1 MKNEFVVIY
10 LFLNNEYL
18 CPVQNSEKHLNCSC
32 KSLMNIKRY
41 LLISVV
47 VVIAVVAVASER
59 YYFEQISLSE
69 GLSQSTV
76 KTIYRDHI
84 GMLWAGTRD
93 GLNRYDGQQVRS
105 YYHDPDDAGSLPDND
120 IYFIVED
127 SLNQLWIGT
136 NGVLCR
142 YNRSSD
148 SFEPQL
154 INDKAISLR
163 NIFRSGSKLYSTT
176 GHSLYIHD
184 SETNTWT
191 ETFFRGDGS
200 NLTGA
205 TRIEQL
211 KPGILLLASRWKG
224 LFLCDIATG
233 LLTRAPFYKGVNVL
247 DVCVD
252 SRQRIWVS
260 ENGRGVQCFDSEGTR
275 LVELKTGSTAIKADK
290 IMDII
295 EYKGDIWMASDG
307 EGVLVYSDRSRQLE
321 PLNRQRD
328 NAANLRV
335 NSLLTLYIDSFGVL
349 WMGSVRNGLL
359 AVRTVFI
366 NSYSRAPL
374 NSTLGL
380 SESTVLSFFEEDERT
395 VWIGTDGQG
404 VNRFDPLL
412 QQFNHFPL
420 TVGTKVTAIT
430 TWSDREL
437 LVSLYKDGLHLVDK
451 LTGRLK
457 PFRPAG
463 KDSEKFFV
471 NDWIGISM
479 VRKGDIIYIADEAV
493 YELSQSTGKIVTLP
507 VVKPGEGG
515 VRIQFSVFNPSL
527 LVIVTNLHVYGYY
540 TETGV
545 VQTLVDANTSSI
557 GTINAASFDK
567 GGALWVG
574 TGKGL
579 FRVDTRGAKPEQLVS
594 GKVKS
599 VNSVVADRQ
608 SSVWFSSG
616 TRLLRYH
623 LLKKQVY
630 EYGKADGVRPDEYLP
645 KSKLIGERG
654 DIYLGSVSGFIRIDP
669 MVPFPDRVAPGFEL
683 LDVQL
688 DGSLLAANRWKLHK
702 GSLRLTIPWNHT
714 SLHLNLF
721 VNTPALA
728 STPVVRYRVESL
740 HDTWQLLE
748 KQSIRLQTLP
758 SGTYKVMM
766 QYELQNEQW
775 SEPVE
780 IVTLRVHTPWWKT
793 WWFYLLLV
801 VATGGMLW
809 RYRYQ
814 AMRRA
819 RQQMELEMQHR
830 ENELSEQKIRF
841 LINISHELRTP
852 LTLVYAPLRRL
863 VSDEHL
869 PQSLRPLLLLMYK
882 HVRNIKNM
890 IDMVLDVRKME
901 MTRDITLNCCKVDMN
916 ECLQQLTDDFRPE
929 AEARGVVL
937 IFRPDHEVEPTTIDC
952 DRFEKVVMNLLMNA
966 LKFSEE
972 GMEIV
977 VASHWLGERVRIVVE
992 DQGPGVA
999 PDEVSRLFTRFYQ
1012 ASNQK
1017 GGTGIGL
1024 SYARAQV
1031 ELHGGSIGYTP
1042 ASPNG
1047 SVFWFELPVE
1057 PGGVTGAHLCDEL
1070 NTTHPKK
1077 ETEALSAPLPFD
1089 EFKKMTVLIVE
1100 DEPDL
1105 LRYMKESLQGLFNKV
1120 LTAAQGDDALQKVH
1134 DYVPDMVVSDVM
1146 MPVMDGFELCRKI
1159 KSDVNVSHVPVV
1171 LLTALGDSDSSLT
1184 GYKVGADVYL
1194 SKPFG
1199 IDLLLSVM
1207 ANLLRNREQLRRQYA
1222 GNAAMS
1228 AIDITFSNA
1237 DERFLNRL
1245 TQLVEQSMEE
1255 TEIRMDDLAG
1265 ELAMSR
1271 TSFYTKV
1278 KSLTGMSANNF
1289 VIDYKIKK
1297 AQQLLAETDLPIQEI
1312 ALKLGFRNQR
1322 YFSTVFKSVTGKSP
1336 SQWREET
1343 DQSQSKA

>member
-1 MKNEFVVIY
+1 M
-10 LFLNNEYL
+10 LFTGTVN
-18 CPVQNSEKHLNCSC
+18 
-32 KSLMNIKRY
+32 
-41 LLISVV
+41 
-47 VVIAVVAVASER
+47 AAER
-59 YYFEQISLSE
+59 FYFEQISLNE

-76 KTIYRDHI
+76 KAIYRDHI

-93 GLNRYDGQQVRS
+93 GLNRYDGQRIRS
-105 YYHDPDDAGSLPDND
+105 YYHGPTDSGSLPDND
-120 IYFIVED
+120 IFFIIED
-127 SLNQLWIGT
+127 SLHQLWVGT

-142 YNRSSD
+142 YDRTTD
-148 SFEPQL
+148 SFHPHL
-154 INDKAISLR
+154 INGTAISLR

-184 SETNTWT
+184 SRTNTWT
-191 ETFFRGDGS
+191 ETPFRGDGS

-211 KPGILLLASRWKG
+211 KPGVLLLASRWKG

-233 LLTRAPFYKGVNVL
+233 ELTRAPFYKGINIL
-247 DVCVD
+247 DVSVD
-252 SRQRIWVS
+252 SRRRIWVS
-260 ENGRGVQCFDSEGTR
+260 ENGKGVQCFDSEGR
-275 LVELKTGSTAIKADK
+275 LLIDLSKGAASVKADK
-290 IMDII
+290 IMDIL
-295 EYKGDIWMASDG
+295 EYNGDIWMASDG
-307 EGVLVYSDRSRQLE
+307 EGVLVYSDKYKSVEPLSRQRE
-321 PLNRQRD
+321 NED
-328 NAANLRV
+328 NLRV
-335 NSLLTLYIDSFGVL
+335 NSLLTLYVDPFGVC
-349 WMGSVRNGLL
+349 WMGTVRNGLL
-359 AVRTVFI
+359 AVRSVFV

-374 NSTLGL
+374 SSSLGL
-380 SESTVLSFFEEDERT
+380 SESTVLSFYEEEERT
-395 VWIGTDGQG
+395 IWIGTDGQG
-404 VNRFDPLL
+404 VNRFDPVL
-412 QQFNHFPL
+412 QKFRHYPF
-420 TVGTKVTAIT
+420 TAGTKVTAIT
-430 TWSDREL
+430 WWNEGEL
-437 LVSLYKDGLHLVDK
+437 LVSLYKEGLHLFDKQTGK
-451 LTGRLK
+451 LT
-457 PFRPAG
+457 PFRPDAG
-463 KDSEKFFV
+463 KYFV

-479 VRKGDIIYIADEAV
+479 ARRGDKIYIADESV
-493 YELSQSTGKIVTLP
+493 FELTQSTGRIVALP
-507 VVKPGEGG
+507 IVKPGEGG
-515 VRIQFSVFNPSL
+515 VRVQFSVFSPAL
-527 LVIVTNLHVYGYY
+527 LMIVTNQSVYGYSTDTGNVEKY
-540 TETGV
+540 VDITEVG
-545 VQTLVDANTSSI
+545 A
-557 GTINAASFDK
+557 GTINAASFDQR
-567 GGALWVG
+567 GGLWIG
-574 TGKGL
+574 TTKGL
-579 FRVDTRGAKPEQLVS
+579 FHQEARGRKPEQVVS
-594 GKVKS
+594 GEIKS
-599 VNSVVADRQ
+599 VSSVVADRQ

-616 TRLLRYH
+616 TRLFRYH
-623 LLKKQVY
+623 LLKKQMF
-630 EYGKADGVRPDEYLP
+630 EYGRADGVRPDEFLP
-645 KSKLIGERG
+645 KSKLVGKAG

-669 MVPFPDRVAPGFEL
+669 SVPFPDRVVPGFEL

-688 DGSLLAANRWKLHK
+688 DGSLLDPDRWSSQK
-702 GSLRLTIPWNHT
+702 GSGRITIPWNHT
-714 SLHLNLF
+714 SLQLNLF

-728 STPVVRYRVESL
+728 SAPVVRYRIESL
-740 HDTWQLLE
+740 HDTWLLLE
-748 KQSIRLQTLP
+748 NQSIRLQTLP
-758 SGTYKVMM
+758 SGIYKVMM
-766 QYELQNEQW
+766 QYELQNDQW

-780 IVTLRVHTPWWKT
+780 LATLRVLTPWWKT
-793 WWFYLLLV
+793 WWFYILLTI
-801 VATGGMLW
+801 VAGAMLW

-863 VSDEHL
+863 VSDEQV
-869 PQSLRPLLLLMYK
+869 PQLFRPLLSLMYK
-882 HVRNIKNM
+882 HVRNMKNM

-901 MTRDITLNCCKVDMN
+901 MTRDIILNCCIVDIN
-916 ECLQQLTDDFRPE
+916 ECLQQLIDDFLPE
-929 AEARGVVL
+929 AEARGVTLV
-937 IFRPDHEVEPTTIDC
+937 FRPAREVEPMTL
-952 DRFEKVVMNLLMNA
+952 DRERCEKVVMNLLMNA

-977 VASHWLGERVRIVVE
+977 VASQWLGNRVRVSVE

-1031 ELHGGSIGYTP
+1031 ELHGGTIGYTP
-1042 ASPNG
+1042 ASAKG

-1057 PGGVTGAHLCDEL
+1057 PANISTTVHLDES
-1070 NTTHPKK
+1070 NATHPNRDV
-1077 ETEALSAPLPFD
+1077 EALSTPLPFN

-1105 LRYMKESLQGLFNKV
+1105 LHYMKESLQESFKKV
-1120 LTAAQGDDALQKVH
+1120 LTASQGYEALQKVH
-1134 DYVPDMVVSDVM
+1134 DYVPDLVVSDVM
-1146 MPVMDGFELCRKI
+1146 MPVMDGFELCRRI

-1184 GYKVGADVYL
+1184 GYKMGADVYL

-1222 GNAAMS
+1222 GNSSVS

-1237 DERFLNRL
+1237 DERFLTRL

-1255 TEIRMDDLAG
+1255 TEIRMDDLAA

-1297 AQQLLAETDLPIQEI
+1297 AQLLLIETDLPIQEI
-1312 ALKLGFRNQR
+1312 ALKLGFQNQR

-1336 SQWREET
+1336 SKWREEKG
-1343 DQSQSKA
+1343 QSQSNE